1 MPKHI
6 NTSEMGVLEALPN
19 DVMALVELI
28 SERGWRVSMTT
39 DTNVGHCDKMKV
51 VISRE
56 EDWLGMLYPSL
67 SYAIF
72 SPTTDESDVVV
83 ALKKMASLSVAMEAV
98 FSDTFP
104 DQSIDAGGVIW
115 EDKDALCASKISN
128 VALLEMLQEKRRRRW
143 DEKPAEAHTLCVMS
157 NGFISLQNE
166 HNECLLSE
174 KELRVL
180 EVALRERISQ

>member
-6 NTSEMGVLEALPN
+6 DTSEMGVLEALPN
-19 DVMALVELI
+19 NVMALVAFI

-51 VISRE
+51 TISRE

-67 SYAIF
+67 NYAIF
-72 SPTTDESDVVV
+72 SPTTDEGDVVA
-83 ALKKMASLSVAMEAV
+83 ALKKLASLSVAMEAV
-98 FSDTFP
+98 FCDTFP
-104 DQSIDAGGVIW
+104 DQSIDADGVIW
-115 EDKDALCASKISN
+115 EDKEALRASKISN
-128 VALLEMLQEKRRRRW
+128 VALLEMLQGKRRRRW
-143 DEKPAEAHTLCVMS
+143 AAKPDGEHTLCFMS

-166 HNECLLSE
+166 YNECLLSE